1 MDHAWQEYQRWTRA
15 VADVVYTTQAD
26 AVPVYLDLEDEVL
39 DQIAST
45 AGHEGLARDGLRDAV
60 IAVTVSRGSFSL
72 ARLAAE
78 ARLWRRSGNRLE
90 PPPWLA
96 FLAITVL
103 AAEAMG
109 AADDGFNQNNYYAR
123 LCSLLRLPADSAE
136 VRSQYMERAEQMWG
150 DLNRWLE
157 GLEGRRGTPT
167 AYALSF
173 RYVGLPMSQALVR
186 AGDRRKFPLFFA
198 QYGLPAGTE
207 LAPEALERYLDAWFA
222 SESCPVSASLKKL
235 WEKNSA
241 RKRIATVAAVEL
253 VGWDGTVPSD
263 QGVGAPA
270 LQRVGLMA
278 QLRRGFMGE
287 SLDLALTLRAGAE
300 DDFGAGMLV
309 EAADGQ
315 WMPVGLV
322 PAVANVWR
330 TSYSSGI
337 DVSSVLEGVVK
348 MKPAAADDHVFTH
361 HPRSIVPL
369 IFDELQ
375 AAYVEAERLQLNVDS
390 LLLVRSETKGRPL
403 ASNVVK
409 VLEGCARPG
418 FTVHRSMDGL
428 PAGWTLVAGVQLFGS
443 PGSGTYN
450 ELVPLARDQLTIAG
464 GMRIPSR
471 IRKWSVVSPPEVRA
485 SVESAA
491 DLRLMLFDGEDL
503 KKELR
508 SWTARGGALVVPL
521 SEAQLSVGDYSLA
534 LYAGNAKA
542 PLQRATVRL
551 RSADQVDA
559 AWDLSPRLV
568 YQLSEPGGPLGVLMA
583 REVDGDVSEVFVDG
597 ALAVGVTPRE
607 LDVTVQAPTR
617 TGWSPPHATP
627 PPPVVKVG
635 APEAG
640 SCLVTG
646 AHHLEYPT
654 FMGGWQPKYIDG
666 VCRYCGLVKR
676 SPGWIP
682 RNGFRKSSAGG
693 VHIDVAGLPP
703 VDAQTSTLWDAAL
716 DTLMHLG
723 GGSAGALTTVASQID
738 GSSLF
743 TSAFPT
749 RMELLGHIAI
759 ERSVDGTPE
768 RWEISPSCLVVRGS
782 DSLELVGF
790 WPADLVATLLDR
802 FAGPGV
808 RLREQPAADQPTR
821 RLLEGADVALLEE
834 DAEPFGPVVRDPC
847 SEILGTLPVLSE
859 VAAAHPRVPMPGF
872 TQAERFDVASAS
884 WVQTSDV
891 SRPGGYR
898 LARGFERLHVY
909 RSESDIARRSAVQ
922 GSVYLV
928 KHLAA
933 NALGRSLVT
942 FLPTREGVIVPLG
955 CDLPGLY
962 GRAAVLA
969 SGDLPQR
976 RRLTGERERRCLF
989 YPSITQE
996 QADLLVTLLSR

>member
-1 MDHAWQEYQRWTRA
+1 M
-15 VADVVYTTQAD
+15 VYPSRED

-39 DQIAST
+39 DRLASA
-45 AGHEGLARDGLRDAV
+45 AGHEGSARDGLRDAV
-60 IAVTVSRGSFSL
+60 TAVTVSRGIFSL
-72 ARLAAE
+72 GRLSAE
-78 ARLWRRSGNRLE
+78 ARAWRQSRDRRH

-123 LCSLLRLPADSAE
+123 LCSLLQVPVDSPE

-207 LAPEALERYLDAWFA
+207 FSPEALERYLDAWFA
-222 SESCPVSASLKKL
+222 SESCPFSPSLKKL
-235 WEKNSA
+235 WEKDSA
-241 RKRIATVAAVEL
+241 RERIAAVAAVEL
-253 VGWDGTVPSD
+253 VGWDGTVPSN
-263 QGVGAPA
+263 QVVGSPT

-300 DDFGAGMLV
+300 DEFGAGMRV
-309 EAADGQ
+309 EAAAGQ

-330 TSYSSGI
+330 TSYSSDI
-337 DVSSVLEGVVK
+337 DVKSVLEGVVR
-348 MKPAAADDHVFTH
+348 MKPAVGDDRVLTH

-369 IFDELQ
+369 VFDELQ
-375 AAYVEAERLQLNVDS
+375 AAYLEAERLQLNVDS
-390 LLLVRSETKGRPL
+390 LLLVRTETKGRPL

-418 FTVHRSMDGL
+418 FTIHQSMDRL

-443 PGSGTYN
+443 PGPGTYN

-491 DLRLMLFDGEDL
+491 DLRLVLTDGEDL

-521 SEAQLSVGDYSLA
+521 AEAELSVGDYSLA

-551 RSADQVDA
+551 RSADVVDA

-568 YQLSEPGGPLGVLMA
+568 YELSEPGGPFGVLSA
-583 REVDGDVSEVFVDG
+583 REIDGDVSKVFVDG
-597 ALAVGVTPRE
+597 ALTVGVRPRE
-607 LDVTVQAPTR
+607 PGVTLRAPTR
-617 TGWSPPHATP
+617 AGWSPPHATP
-627 PPPVVKVG
+627 PPPVVKIG

-640 SCLVTG
+640 SCVVTG

-654 FMGGWQPKYIDG
+654 FMGGWQPKYIEG

-693 VHIDVAGLPP
+693 VHVDVADLPP
-703 VDAQTSTLWDAAL
+703 VDGQTSRLWDAAL

-723 GGSAGALTTVASQID
+723 GGSARALTTVASQID
-738 GSSLF
+738 GSALF

-749 RMELLGHIAI
+749 RLELLGHIAV
-759 ERSVDGTPE
+759 ERSDDGTPE
-768 RWEISPSCLVVRGS
+768 RWEISPSCLVVRGP

-790 WPADLVATLLDR
+790 WPDDLVATLLDR
-802 FAGPGV
+802 FADSDV
-808 RLREQPAADQPTR
+808 RLQEQPAEDQPTR
-821 RLLEGADVALLEE
+821 RLLEGAHVELVEE
-834 DAEPFGPVVRDPC
+834 DAEPLGLVVRDPC
-847 SEILGTLPVLSE
+847 TQILGALPVLSE
-859 VAAAHPRVPMPGF
+859 VAVTHPRVPMPGF
-872 TQAERFDVASAS
+872 SQAERFDVASAS

-891 SRPGGYR
+891 SRPGAYR

-909 RSESDIARRSAVQ
+909 RSESDVVRRSAVL
-922 GSVYLV
+922 GSVHLV
-928 KHLAA
+928 KYLAA
-933 NALGRSLVT
+933 NALGHSLVT
-942 FLPTREGVIVPLG
+942 FLPRRQGVVVPLG

-962 GRAAVLA
+962 ARAAVLA
-969 SGDLPQR
+969 SGELPQR
-976 RRLTGERERRCLF
+976 KRLTGEHERPCLL